1 VDGNYHPD
9 VAGRLWENQ
18 GSSND
23 SDTVALIAIVIF
35 DASDGLFL
43 AGGISAGEAE
53 YSGGCPV
60 AARNVQLPIS

>member
-1 VDGNYHPD
+1 MSPGAFGKIKEV
-9 VAGRLWENQ
+9 RMT
-18 GSSND
+18 
-23 SDTVALIAIVIF
+23 SDTVALFAIVIF

>member
-1 VDGNYHPD
+1 MT
-9 VAGRLWENQ
+9 
-18 GSSND
+18 
-23 SDTVALIAIVIF
+23 SDTVALFAIVIF

>member
-1 VDGNYHPD
+1 MT
-9 VAGRLWENQ
+9 
-18 GSSND
+18 
-23 SDTVALIAIVIF
+23 SDTVALFAIVIF

-43 AGGISAGEAE
+43 AGGISAGEAG